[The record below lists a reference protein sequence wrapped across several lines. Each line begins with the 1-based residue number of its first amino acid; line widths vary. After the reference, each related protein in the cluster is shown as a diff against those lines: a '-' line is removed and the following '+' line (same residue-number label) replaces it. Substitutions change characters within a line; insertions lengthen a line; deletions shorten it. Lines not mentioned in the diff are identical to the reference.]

1 MLFGDYH
8 TILRGAENKTGKRI
22 LIDAAEVE
30 AGKYEIMVLYTSD
43 GTEIESTYT
52 KDVEEACRI
61 HDDFVKKYTVEEKL
75 TGKYKKLYEDV
86 LAAMSEAERVATE
99 NPEDGGTCNFDSPA
113 VYLPKFNKKIVEK
126 VFERAGTHSFEWKL
140 FGKKMFVFGTRTG
153 GQGNRRTRAA
163 EAAYEVMKDRGY
175 DATVYYQMD

>member
-1 MLFGDYH
+1 MLFGGYH
-8 TILRGAENKTGKRI
+8 TVLRGAENSTGKRI
-22 LIDAAEVE
+22 LIDAAEVG
-30 AGKYEIMVLYTSD
+30 GKYEIMVMYTAD
-43 GTEIESTYT
+43 GTEIESAYT
-52 KDVEEACRI
+52 KDAQEACKI
-61 HDDFVKKYTVEEKL
+61 HNDLVAKYKVEEKL
-75 TGKYKKLYEDV
+75 TGKYQKLFEDV

-126 VFERAGTHSFEWKL
+126 VFEKAGTFSFEWKL

>member
-1 MLFGDYH
+1 MLFGGYH
-8 TILRGAENKTGKRI
+8 TILRGAENSTGKRI
-22 LIDAAEVE
+22 LIDAAEVG
-30 AGKYEIMVLYTSD
+30 GKYEIMVMYTAD
-43 GTEIESTYT
+43 GTEIESAYT
-52 KDVEEACRI
+52 KDVQEACKI
-61 HDDFVKKYTVEEKL
+61 HNDFVAKYKVEEKL
-75 TGKYKKLYEDV
+75 TGKYQKLFEDV

-140 FGKKMFVFGTRTG
+140 FDKKMFVFGTRTG

-175 DATVYYQMD
+175 DATMYYQMD